1 MAYIGEEIFAIT
13 MAVMDEI
20 SETGTLNPDDVA
32 EYRIKSPMLLDFWSK
47 LMAKIAGK
55 KKSFEISCFRRKNL
69 LGDLNQL
76 GQIIENNGTVD
87 EYSGTGAN
95 CFYLEVDGDCTITFK
110 ENGGSLS
117 GKYSF
122 NGGEETDFTDT
133 INITIPNGTTSFLP
147 LRGILSPQ
155 SQTSTITMEISG
167 NFYFKHNNR
176 ALSPYKYQSALSV
189 PDFKP
194 YYKVEMPDD
203 FISRS
208 QIITEFPQWQY
219 QEGSSSVKWEN
230 DRDLYIMFSYE
241 GIVRINYVSLPAKI
255 TSLDQEIEY
264 PENVAMS
271 AVPFLVK
278 HFARADMNDEIAR
291 DAKEEFMQM
300 YVASSTNVPLT
311 PTEIVDC
318 YFQGGD

>member
-1 MAYIGEEIFAIT
+1 MAYTGREIFERA

-32 EYRIKSPMLLDFWSK
+32 EYEAKAPLLLDIWSRR
-47 LMAKIAGK
+47 MAKTAGV
-55 KKSFEISCFRRKNL
+55 KKSFELSCFRKKNL
-69 LGDLNQL
+69 LGDLNHISK
-76 GQIIENNGTVD
+76 IIENNGTAD
-87 EYSGTGAN
+87 EYSGIGAN
-95 CFYLEVDGDCTITFK
+95 CFYLEIDGDCTVTFK

-133 INITIPNGTTSFLP
+133 INITVPEGTTSFLP
-147 LRGILSPQ
+147 LKGILSPS
-155 SQTSTITMEISG
+155 SQTSTITMSISG
-167 NFYFKHNNR
+167 NFYFRHNNR
-176 ALSPYKYQSALSV
+176 ALSPYKFDSALKV

-219 QEGSSSVKWEN
+219 QEGNSSVKWEN
-230 DRDLYIMFSYE
+230 DKELYVMFSYE

-255 TSLDQEIEY
+255 TSLDQTIEY

-271 AVPFLVK
+271 AVPYLVK
-278 HFARADMNDEIAR
+278 HFARADMNDEIAG
-291 DAKEEFMQM
+291 DAKEEFAQM
-300 YVASSTNVPLT
+300 YVDATVQEALT
-311 PTEIVDC
+311 PTEILDV
-318 YFQGGD
+318 YGIGG